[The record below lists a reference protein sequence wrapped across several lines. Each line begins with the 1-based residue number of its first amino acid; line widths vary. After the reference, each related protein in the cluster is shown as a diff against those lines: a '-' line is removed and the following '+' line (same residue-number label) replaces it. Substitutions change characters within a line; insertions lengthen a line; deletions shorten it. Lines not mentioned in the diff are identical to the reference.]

1 MRFFKMATLL
11 KNYRTSLNNCF
22 KIMGKTGGALLQGG
36 HLINGGAHEVFL
48 STNCNFVSVKSNIN
62 SLSFAKTVVQ

>member
-1 MRFFKMATLL
+1 
-11 KNYRTSLNNCF
+11 
-22 KIMGKTGGALLQGG
+22 MGKTGGALLQGG

-48 STNCNFVSVKSNIN
+48 STNCNFVSAKSNIN